1 MKTPK
6 KLIKRLSAVLMAG
19 IMFAGAAAVRAEGVP
34 SVSASSALL
43 LDAGS
48 GRVIFEKDADT
59 ERPMA
64 STTKI
69 MTALIAVE
77 RCDLKE
83 TVTVPEKAV
92 GVEGSSVYLYR
103 DEKLTV
109 EELVLAM
116 MLESANDAATAIAIG
131 IAGSVG
137 DFAVLMNRRAEELGL
152 SRTSF
157 ENPHGLD
164 GENHYTTAR
173 DLAVLT
179 AFAMKNETFRKI
191 VSTYRSV
198 IPMKN
203 GEGSRL
209 LVNHNRLLKSYDG
222 AVGVKTGF
230 TKKSGRCLVTAAER
244 DGVMLIAVTLNDP
257 DDWLDHRKMLDY
269 GFSMIERVPLTGEN
283 GVAGT
288 VSVTGG
294 LSETVGYHSD
304 GVVSADLV
312 KGAHSLRTVIE
323 MPHFLYAPVRAG
335 EAVGRA
341 VFYDGDTEIAS
352 CELYAD
358 GDVEMKKT
366 KKTFFE
372 RIKDILGY

>member
-109 EELVLAM
+109 EELVL
-116 MLESANDAATAIAIG
+116 T
-131 IAGSVG
+131 
-137 DFAVLMNRRAEELGL
+137 
-152 SRTSF
+152 
-157 ENPHGLD
+157 
-164 GENHYTTAR
+164 
-173 DLAVLT
+173 
-179 AFAMKNETFRKI
+179 
-191 VSTYRSV
+191 
-198 IPMKN
+198 
-203 GEGSRL
+203 
-209 LVNHNRLLKSYDG
+209 
-222 AVGVKTGF
+222 
-230 TKKSGRCLVTAAER
+230 
-244 DGVMLIAVTLNDP
+244 
-257 DDWLDHRKMLDY
+257 
-269 GFSMIERVPLTGEN
+269 
-283 GVAGT
+283 
-288 VSVTGG
+288 
-294 LSETVGYHSD
+294 
-304 GVVSADLV
+304 
-312 KGAHSLRTVIE
+312 
-323 MPHFLYAPVRAG
+323 
-335 EAVGRA
+335 
-341 VFYDGDTEIAS
+341 
-352 CELYAD
+352 
-358 GDVEMKKT
+358 
-366 KKTFFE
+366 
-372 RIKDILGY
+372 

>member
-157 ENPHGLD
+157 ENPHGL
-164 GENHYTTAR
+164 TPRITIRRRAI
-173 DLAVLT
+173 LPC
-179 AFAMKNETFRKI
+179 
-191 VSTYRSV
+191 S
-198 IPMKN
+198 P
-203 GEGSRL
+203 RL
-209 LVNHNRLLKSYDG
+209 R
-222 AVGVKTGF
+222 
-230 TKKSGRCLVTAAER
+230 
-244 DGVMLIAVTLNDP
+244 
-257 DDWLDHRKMLDY
+257 
-269 GFSMIERVPLTGEN
+269 
-283 GVAGT
+283 
-288 VSVTGG
+288 
-294 LSETVGYHSD
+294 
-304 GVVSADLV
+304 
-312 KGAHSLRTVIE
+312 
-323 MPHFLYAPVRAG
+323 
-335 EAVGRA
+335 
-341 VFYDGDTEIAS
+341 
-352 CELYAD
+352 
-358 GDVEMKKT
+358 
-366 KKTFFE
+366 
-372 RIKDILGY
+372 

>member
-164 GENHYTTAR
+164 AENHYTTAR

-179 AFAMKNETFRKI
+179 AFAMKNETFRRI
-191 VSTYRSV
+191 VSTLPFGDTY
-198 IPMKN
+198 
-203 GEGSRL
+203 EGRRRLASSCQSQPPSEILRRRDWRKDGVHEEKRQMSCHSR
-209 LVNHNRLLKSYDG
+209 G
-222 AVGVKTGF
+222 AGRGDAYCGHSER
-230 TKKSGRCLVTAAER
+230 SGRLA
-244 DGVMLIAVTLNDP
+244 
-257 DDWLDHRKMLDY
+257 
-269 GFSMIERVPLTGEN
+269 
-283 GVAGT
+283 
-288 VSVTGG
+288 
-294 LSETVGYHSD
+294 
-304 GVVSADLV
+304 
-312 KGAHSLRTVIE
+312 
-323 MPHFLYAPVRAG
+323 
-335 EAVGRA
+335 
-341 VFYDGDTEIAS
+341 
-352 CELYAD
+352 
-358 GDVEMKKT
+358 
-366 KKTFFE
+366 
-372 RIKDILGY
+372 